1 MEIQQAI
8 EIRRSIRAYG
18 DRPVEREKLEAVLR
32 AGNQAPIFGRLH
44 MSVFAGPEQLQAVDA
59 AAVAGMARS
68 GVPFLENL
76 AAQEGYHPLYGAAAL
91 VVLSAPGGLDEK
103 GFNMANVSCAAENM
117 LLAAAGLGLGSCFL
131 MGPMAAFS
139 DPALRARLEL
149 PEGYEPRVAPGLLLP
164 PELTLPPR
172 SGRMPVSP
180 GADKQSGGRPRIC
193 TPLLTPQRGIIMR
206 THMSTKGNVEL
217 YREGKWCETLEG
229 VSEQLFGIK

>member
-91 VVLSAPGGLDEK
+91 V
-103 GFNMANVSCAAENM
+103 
-117 LLAAAGLGLGSCFL
+117 
-131 MGPMAAFS
+131 
-139 DPALRARLEL
+139 
-149 PEGYEPRVAPGLLLP
+149 LLLTGQKSRKSAFAYGP
-164 PELTLPPR
+164 YFTLTALAL
-172 SGRMPVSP
+172 MLV
-180 GADKQSGGRPRIC
+180 
-193 TPLLTPQRGIIMR
+193 RG
-206 THMSTKGNVEL
+206 L
-217 YREGKWCETLEG
+217 
-229 VSEQLFGIK
+229 

>member
-103 GFNMANVSCAAENM
+103 VCLRSLNSSFVRWKWSFVRRA
-117 LLAAAGLGLGSCFL
+117 L
-131 MGPMAAFS
+131 
-139 DPALRARLEL
+139 PAIA
-149 PEGYEPRVAPGLLLP
+149 
-164 PELTLPPR
+164 
-172 SGRMPVSP
+172 
-180 GADKQSGGRPRIC
+180 
-193 TPLLTPQRGIIMR
+193 
-206 THMSTKGNVEL
+206 
-217 YREGKWCETLEG
+217 
-229 VSEQLFGIK
+229 

>member
-91 VVLSAPGGLDEK
+91 VVLSSPGGLDEK

-149 PEGYEPRVAPGLLLP
+149 PEGYEPLVGVALGYAA
-164 PELTLPPR
+164 PEHPAAPERTD
-172 SGRMPVSP
+172 
-180 GADKQSGGRPRIC
+180 A
-193 TPLLTPQRGIIMR
+193 GI
-206 THMSTKGNVEL
+206 T
-217 YREGKWCETLEG
+217 WCR
-229 VSEQLFGIK
+229 

>member
-59 AAVAGMARS
+59 AAVAGMAAPACPSWRTW
-68 GVPFLENL
+68 PPRR
-76 AAQEGYHPLYGAAAL
+76 AIT
-91 VVLSAPGGLDEK
+91 LSTARRPWWCSPAPGGLDEK

-149 PEGYEPRVAPGLLLP
+149 PEGYEP
-164 PELTLPPR
+164 
-172 SGRMPVSP
+172 
-180 GADKQSGGRPRIC
+180 
-193 TPLLTPQRGIIMR
+193 
-206 THMSTKGNVEL
+206 
-217 YREGKWCETLEG
+217 W
-229 VSEQLFGIK
+229 

>member
-1 MEIQQAI
+1 MRGRSSSKRWT
-8 EIRRSIRAYG
+8 RRRWRAW
-18 DRPVEREKLEAVLR
+18 P
-32 AGNQAPIFGRLH
+32 AP
-44 MSVFAGPEQLQAVDA
+44 
-59 AAVAGMARS
+59 

-149 PEGYEPRVAPGLLLP
+149 PGGYEPLVGVALGYAALSAP
-164 PELTLPPR
+164 PPR

-180 GADKQSGGRPRIC
+180 GADKQSGGRPLIC
-193 TPLLTPQRGIIMR
+193 TPLLDTQ
-206 THMSTKGNVEL
+206 
-217 YREGKWCETLEG
+217 
-229 VSEQLFGIK
+229 

>member
-76 AAQEGYHPLYGAAAL
+76 AAQEGYHPLYGAAASSMF
-91 VVLSAPGGLDEK
+91 SAAQDTL
-103 GFNMANVSCAAENM
+103 AM
-117 LLAAAGLGLGSCFL
+117 LKPFSSRPPLGWDWA
-131 MGPMAAFS
+131 PAF
-139 DPALRARLEL
+139 
-149 PEGYEPRVAPGLLLP
+149 
-164 PELTLPPR
+164 
-172 SGRMPVSP
+172 
-180 GADKQSGGRPRIC
+180 
-193 TPLLTPQRGIIMR
+193 
-206 THMSTKGNVEL
+206 
-217 YREGKWCETLEG
+217 
-229 VSEQLFGIK
+229 

>member
-139 DPALRARLEL
+139 DPALRAR
-149 PEGYEPRVAPGLLLP
+149 PERPGLRPLVGVALSYAAFERP
-164 PELTLPPR
+164 PPR

-180 GADKQSGGRPRIC
+180 GADKQSGGALSGGLRFIHCFIC
-193 TPLLTPQRGIIMR
+193 FQRR
-206 THMSTKGNVEL
+206 AWACWAPPS
-217 YREGKWCETLEG
+217 
-229 VSEQLFGIK
+229 

>member
-91 VVLSAPGGLDEK
+91 VVLSAPGGLDE
-103 GFNMANVSCAAENM
+103 
-117 LLAAAGLGLGSCFL
+117 
-131 MGPMAAFS
+131 
-139 DPALRARLEL
+139 
-149 PEGYEPRVAPGLLLP
+149 
-164 PELTLPPR
+164 
-172 SGRMPVSP
+172 
-180 GADKQSGGRPRIC
+180 
-193 TPLLTPQRGIIMR
+193 
-206 THMSTKGNVEL
+206 
-217 YREGKWCETLEG
+217 
-229 VSEQLFGIK
+229 